1 MRKYFFLAI
10 ALLCCGMLQAQF
22 IVNYSG
28 GYSSYD
34 TGSMRDLMRSI
45 QNMTPA
51 STIGAKNVG
60 NFPSQNIIHVID
72 IGYLFEKHEFGVKG
86 DGYHSTGGK
95 LSLKDYSGEYA
106 NRFIVNGIRAGIY
119 YKNYFFTYE
128 NREEKP
134 LFSFFG
140 EISPGIFMTRLKNR
154 GFLIVHD
161 EEVDR
166 FEETHDTSSLSFLT
180 QVVAKYYV
188 FKNVNIHFSMGYDF
202 VPKAEWED
210 FSSKSASVDWS
221 GARFTGGVG
230 FSF

>member
-10 ALLCCGMLQAQF
+10 ALLCCGMLQAQL

-45 QNMTPA
+45 
-51 STIGAKNVG
+51 
-60 NFPSQNIIHVID
+60 QNIIHVID

-180 QVVAKYYV
+180 QVGAKYYV
-188 FKNVNIHFSMGYDF
+188 FKNVNIHFSIGYDF